1 MPCSD
6 DSTPLP
12 QERADRGQRKTAAQC
27 AAVRRSAGAVRAPAT
42 SLETVL
48 REDDLDAAVLRLA
61 HAIGGRNALVV
72 LAAAADDHGLTGH
85 ARLRQGVCDVVGAPL
100 GEPLVVASRTRSVGI
115 AGDLDRHVAT
125 STPRIGSLSD
135 DRPA

>member
-61 HAIGGRNALVV
+61 HAIGGGGGAGT
-72 LAAAADDHGLTGH
+72 AGG
-85 ARLRQGVCDVVGAPL
+85 GAPKRTL
-100 GEPLVVASRTRSVGI
+100 RLATTLCVLYSDLYLTPPTARKVGSVVAR
-115 AGDLDRHVAT
+115 
-125 STPRIGSLSD
+125 
-135 DRPA
+135 